1 MNHPGG
7 KKIMKR
13 RPGKG
18 NAKRPVR
25 ASEAILARV
34 TARLD
39 GIIASAMDAVI
50 SVDSRRRIVVFNAA
64 AEAMFG
70 VERREALGKNLD
82 RFIPER
88 FRPVHARHV
97 QAFGQT
103 GVSTRRMG
111 PLATVSGLRAD
122 GGEFPIEAS
131 ISQVN
136 FDGEPIFT
144 VILRDLTERKR
155 VEDALIESEER
166 YRRLLE
172 VSPDAIYVCRDSRI
186 KFINASGLRL
196 FGAVTP
202 DQLLGK
208 TPLDLYHLDFR
219 QLTDQRIRQALETRQ
234 PLPLIEEKIV
244 RLDGDVRDVEV
255 AACPFMEKGG
265 ISMQVVLHDI
275 TGRRQLERGILDAVE
290 SEQRRL
296 GRELHDGLCQL
307 LTAAKY
313 RISLL
318 EQKLVRKLG
327 VRPAEAAALEEQLN
341 EAIDQA
347 HRLALG
353 LSPVKMVG
361 QGLVSALEE
370 LAAGVQTTFGVKC
383 VCDFPESLPVRD
395 HAIAHHLYRIA
406 QEAIQNAVKHGKAR
420 HIRVTFKSVPGGT
433 ELVVENDGVG
443 FPGEKVRTGDGMGLG
458 NMRARADII
467 GASLDIHRG
476 KRGGTVVACRWQ
488 KIAS

>member
-1 MNHPGG
+1 MV
-7 KKIMKR
+7 R
-13 RPGKG
+13 RPGKS
-18 NAKRPVR
+18 NATRAVR
-25 ASEAILARV
+25 ASEAVLARV
-34 TARLD
+34 SARLD
-39 GIIASAMDAVI
+39 GIIASAMDAII
-50 SVDSRRRIVVFNAA
+50 SVDSRRRILVFNTA
-64 AEAMFG
+64 AESMFG
-70 VERREALGKNLD
+70 VARREALGESLD

-88 FRPVHARHV
+88 FRGAHARHV
-97 QAFGQT
+97 KAFGQT
-103 GVSTRRMG
+103 GVSARRMG
-111 PLATVSGLRAD
+111 ALGTVSGLRAD

-131 ISQVN
+131 ISQVDC
-136 FDGEPIFT
+136 DGEQIFT
-144 VILRDLTERKR
+144 VILRDITERKR
-155 VEDALIESEER
+155 LEDALIESEER

-172 VSPDAIYVCRDSRI
+172 ASPDAIYVCRDSQI

-196 FGAVTP
+196 FGAATP

-208 TPLDLYHLDFR
+208 TSLDLYHLDFR

-265 ISMQVVLHDI
+265 VSMQVVLHDI

-318 EQKLVRKLG
+318 EQKLVRKLR
-327 VRPAEAAALEEQLN
+327 VRPADAAALEEQLN
-341 EAIDQA
+341 EAINQA

-370 LAAGVQTTFGVKC
+370 LAASVQTTFRVKC
-383 VCDFPESLPVRD
+383 SCDFPESLPVRD

-406 QEAIQNAVKHGKAR
+406 QESIQNAVKHGKAR
-420 HIRVTFKSVPGGT
+420 HIRVTFRKIPGGS

-443 FPGEKVRTGDGMGLG
+443 FPGDPVRTEGGMGLS
-458 NMRARADII
+458 NMKARAEII
-467 GASLDIHRG
+467 GASLDIRRG
-476 KRGGTVVACRWQ
+476 QRGGTVVACRWQ
-488 KIAS
+488 RMAS